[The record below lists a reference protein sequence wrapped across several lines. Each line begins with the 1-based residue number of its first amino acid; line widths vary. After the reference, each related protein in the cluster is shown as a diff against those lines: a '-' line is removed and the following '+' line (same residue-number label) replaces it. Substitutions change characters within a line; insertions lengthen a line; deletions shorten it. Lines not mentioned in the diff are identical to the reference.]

1 MNQGHDGTDLCVPLV
16 KLSRILQKKSV
27 IFVISDFQ
35 DDPQNLK
42 KPLQV
47 LRNRHDIIAVR
58 LWDVREQELPDI
70 GLIELEDEETG
81 EQILVDTAD
90 AGFRMRFAEM
100 VKSRN
105 KKLSDVTKRLEID
118 LIEISTAQD
127 WIKPILKFFKYEGET
142 MNFENPLWFAA
153 LLLLPV
159 VWYFYRESIKKKKAL
174 AIKFSNISLI
184 KEAGMEKIK
193 SKGSPFLFESTFDRS
208 LLVSALADPHIPLKQ
223 TKEGV
228 NVVMVMDVSGSMA
241 ANDYKPTRLE
251 AAKVSAKILV
261 DELNN
266 KDNSGIVIFSSGAT
280 TSAYLSP
287 FKDKV
292 LEKLSGIKQ
301 TEGETALGDGLSLA
315 VDMATSI
322 PNKKKVIILMSDGV
336 NNAGVISPDDA
347 ISFAKT
353 NNIQVYTV
361 GIGSN
366 EKVILGYDWL
376 GRPVV
381 CRT

>member
-1 MNQGHDGTDLCVPLV
+1 
-16 KLSRILQKKSV
+16 
-27 IFVISDFQ
+27 
-35 DDPQNLK
+35 
-42 KPLQV
+42 
-47 LRNRHDIIAVR
+47 
-58 LWDVREQELPDI
+58 
-70 GLIELEDEETG
+70 
-81 EQILVDTAD
+81 
-90 AGFRMRFAEM
+90 
-100 VKSRN
+100 
-105 KKLSDVTKRLEID
+105 
-118 LIEISTAQD
+118 
-127 WIKPILKFFKYEGET
+127 
-142 MNFENPLWFAA
+142 MNFDNPLWFVA

-159 VWYFYRESIKKKKAL
+159 VLYFYRKSIKKKKAL

-184 KEAGMEKIK
+184 KEAGMGK
-193 SKGSPFLFESTFDRS
+193 SRAKEVLFYMNILLIA
-208 LLVSALADPHIPLKQ
+208 LLVTALADPHIPLKQ

-251 AAKVSAKILV
+251 AAKESAKILI
-261 DELNN
+261 DGLNN

-287 FKDKV
+287 YKDKV
-292 LEKLSGIKQ
+292 LGKLSGIKQ
-301 TEGETALGDGLSLA
+301 TEGETSLGDGLALA

-347 ISFAKT
+347 ISYAKT

-366 EKVILGYDWL
+366 EKVILGYDWA
-376 GRPVV
+376 GRPAYAELDEATLQKIAKETNGQYFKSVDSSTLSKIYSELPQKIEREPEDSSIKDWV
-381 CRT
+381 IMASIGVLLGQLYLRFGRYRILP

>member
-1 MNQGHDGTDLCVPLV
+1 
-16 KLSRILQKKSV
+16 
-27 IFVISDFQ
+27 
-35 DDPQNLK
+35 
-42 KPLQV
+42 
-47 LRNRHDIIAVR
+47 
-58 LWDVREQELPDI
+58 
-70 GLIELEDEETG
+70 
-81 EQILVDTAD
+81 
-90 AGFRMRFAEM
+90 
-100 VKSRN
+100 
-105 KKLSDVTKRLEID
+105 
-118 LIEISTAQD
+118 
-127 WIKPILKFFKYEGET
+127 
-142 MNFENPLWFAA
+142 MNFENPLWFFA
-153 LLLLPV
+153 LFLIPV
-159 VWYFYRESIKKKKAL
+159 VWYFYTKSLKKKKAL

-184 KEAGMEKIK
+184 KEAGMGK
-193 SKGSPFLFESTFDRS
+193 SKAKEVLFYMNI
-208 LLVSALADPHIPLKQ
+208 LLVFLLITALADPHIPLTQ

-228 NVVMVMDVSGSMA
+228 NVVMIMDVSGSMA

-251 AAKVSAKILV
+251 AAKESAKTLI

-287 FKDKV
+287 YKDKV
-292 LEKLSGIKQ
+292 LEKLSGIRQ
-301 TEGETALGDGLSLA
+301 TEGETALGDGLALA

-366 EKVILGYDWL
+366 ERVVLGYDWF
-376 GRPVV
+376 GRPQYAELDEATLQKIAKETNGQYFKSVDSSTLEKIYRELPKKIEREPEDSSIKDWV
-381 CRT
+381 IMAAMGVLLAQLYLRFGRYRILP